1 MNYSGRPSRSW
12 TVLQASHESP
22 TLARLS
28 ELVAD
33 SGARLQCISP
43 LLPPALRAS
52 VKAGPVEDTVWCL
65 LVANN
70 AVAAKLRQLLPDLTA
85 HLRTKGW
92 NVTQIRI
99 KVSNGA

>member
-1 MNYSGRPSRSW
+1 MNYSSRPSRSW

-33 SGARLQCISP
+33 SGARLQCIIP

-92 NVTQIRI
+92 DVTQIRL
-99 KVSNGA
+99 KVSTGS

>member
-33 SGARLQCISP
+33 SSARLQCVSP

-52 VKAGPVEDTVWCL
+52 VKAGPVEDGVWCL

-85 HLRTKGW
+85 HLRSKGW
-92 NVTQIRI
+92 NVTQIRL
-99 KVSNGA
+99 KVSSGT